1 MHDISLKQALKLLD
15 MAPQPM
21 LLLEE
26 SGTVRGFNSAFR
38 ALVGEEAGDAS
49 DLSLDPGLLQPL
61 LGTSTVVNWI
71 MPGGDERWLAIDV
84 LEVPELPGM
93 QARFYPDITEK
104 LRLRHERDALEEE
117 LEQQTLHDRENPGL
131 LSRRGLLVS
140 LAPLV
145 ARCRRYNSP
154 LSIIALTAHGAANTP
169 ATMLADITSL
179 LRDQTRWADLLGRN
193 SDAAFI
199 LVLQETTRDAAL
211 EMVEKLAGHIDRMNE
226 DSTSVITACYG
237 ITECQKHDDA
247 EALLERAEQALAEA
261 ATNETGRAI
270 AL

>member
-1 MHDISLKQALKLLD
+1 MHDISLEQALQLLD
-15 MAPQPM
+15 ISPQPM
-21 LLLEE
+21 LLLEK
-26 SGTVRGFNSAFR
+26 SGTVRGFNSGFR
-38 ALVGEEAGDAS
+38 ALFGETAGSATDM
-49 DLSLDPGLLQPL
+49 SLDPGLLQPL

-71 MPGGDERWLAIDV
+71 MPGGDERWLAIEI
-84 LEVPELPGM
+84 LGVPDLPGT
-93 QARFYPDITEK
+93 QARFYTDITEK
-104 LRLRHERDALEEE
+104 LRLRHERDALVEE
-117 LEQQTLHDRENPGL
+117 LEEQTLHDRDNPGL
-131 LSRRGLLVS
+131 LSRRGLLIS

-154 LSIIALTAHGAANTP
+154 LSIIALTAHGTADSHET
-169 ATMLADITSL
+169 LADITSL

-193 SDAAFI
+193 SNESFI

-211 EMVEKLAGHIDRMNE
+211 DMVEKLSTHIEHMNE
-226 DSTSVITACYG
+226 NGMAVITACYG